1 MILSI
6 ETSCDETSLALT
18 KGKKIIKVLT
28 ASQIKLHQPY
38 GGVVPH
44 LAARAHQKNLP
55 ILFKKLVGIEDGLSG
70 SVSLSDSPGVS
81 EKITAIAVTVGPG
94 LAPALGQGIDF
105 AKQLAKKHSL
115 PLIPVNHL
123 LAHLVTPIF
132 DQKIVF
138 PLISF
143 IISGGHTELILTTY
157 CRHFSHLLLGQTLDD
172 AAGEALDKIGRL
184 LGLNYPAGPELEKL
198 AKKGNSSKFKFPLP
212 LRQSSK
218 TTLNF
223 SFSGLKTAFLHR
235 HQALQKVPKANL
247 AASFQKAVVDHLLFM
262 IQRSFKLYPEVNSY
276 ALSGGVSQNDYLRQ
290 SFTKLVNSHQ
300 KTTYLSPKKLCG
312 DNAAMI
318 GLAAHYFKLQPKPLN
333 QIDRL
338 PNLNFPSSLDS

>member
-6 ETSCDETSLALT
+6 ETSCDETSLALI
-18 KGKKIIKVLT
+18 KRKKIIKVFT
-28 ASQIKLHQPY
+28 ASQIKLHQPH

-55 ILFKKLVGIEDGLSG
+55 LLFKKLVGIKAF
-70 SVSLSDSPGVS
+70 SDKTP
-81 EKITAIAVTVGPG
+81 ITAIAVTVGPG
-94 LAPALGQGIDF
+94 LAPALGEGIDF
-105 AKQLAKKHSL
+105 AKQLAKKHHL

-132 DQKIVF
+132 DQKIAF
-138 PLISF
+138 PLISL
-143 IISGGHTELILTTY
+143 IVSVGHTELVLTTY
-157 CRHFSHLLLGQTLDD
+157 CRRFSHTLLGQTLDD

-184 LGLNYPAGPELEKL
+184 LGLDYPAGPQLEKL
-198 AKKGNSSKFKFPLP
+198 AQKGDSSKFKFPLP
-212 LRQSSK
+212 LRQSDK

-235 HQALQKVPKANL
+235 HQALQKAPKANL

-262 IQRSFKLYPEVNSY
+262 VQRSFKLYPEVNSY

-290 SFTKLVNSHQ
+290 RFTKLVNSHQ

-318 GLAAHYFKLQPKPLN
+318 GLATHYFNLQPKPLD

-338 PNLNFPSSLDS
+338 PNFNFS

>member
-1 MILSI
+1 MILAV

-18 KGKKIIKVLT
+18 QGKKIIKVLT
-28 ASQIKLHQPY
+28 ASQIKLHQPH

-55 ILFKKLVGIEDGLSG
+55 LLFKKLVKNDTKID
-70 SVSLSDSPGVS
+70 SL
-81 EKITAIAVTVGPG
+81 AVTVGPG
-94 LAPALGQGIDF
+94 LAPALGEGIDF
-105 AKQLAKKHSL
+105 AKQLAKKYSI

-143 IISGGHTELILTTY
+143 IVSGGHTELVLTTH
-157 CRHFSHLLLGQTLDD
+157 CRRFSHTLLGQTLDD
-172 AAGEALDKIGRL
+172 AAGEAFDKIGRL
-184 LGLNYPAGPELEKL
+184 LGLNYPAGPQLEKL
-198 AKKGNSSKFKFPLP
+198 AEKGNSSQIKFPLP

-223 SFSGLKTAFLHR
+223 SFSGLKTSAAR
-235 HQALQKVPKANL
+235 ALLTGKTSKTNF

-262 IQRSFKLYPEVNSY
+262 VQRSFKLYPEVNSY

-290 SFTKLVNSHQ
+290 RFTELINSHQ

-318 GLAAHYFKLQPKPLN
+318 GLATHYFNLQPKPLD

-338 PNLNFPSSLDS
+338 PNLNF

>member
-1 MILSI
+1 MILAI
-6 ETSCDETSLALT
+6 ETSCDETSLALV

-28 ASQIKLHQPY
+28 ASQIKLHQPH

-44 LAARAHQKNLP
+44 LAARAHQENLP
-55 ILFKKLVGIEDGLSG
+55 ILFKKLVRDDTKI
-70 SVSLSDSPGVS
+70 DS
-81 EKITAIAVTVGPG
+81 IAVTVGPG

-105 AKQLAKKHSL
+105 AKQLAQKHNL

-132 DQKIVF
+132 DQKIIF
-138 PLISF
+138 PLVSF
-143 IISGGHTELILTTY
+143 IISGGHTELVLTTRS
-157 CRHFSHLLLGQTLDD
+157 RHFSHTLLGQTLDD
-172 AAGEALDKIGRL
+172 AAGEAIDKIGRL
-184 LGLNYPAGPELEKL
+184 LGLDYPAGPQLEKL
-198 AKKGNSSKFKFPLP
+198 AQKGNSSEFKFPLP

-235 HQALQKVPKANL
+235 HQTLQKVPKANL

-262 IQRSFKLYPEVNSY
+262 VQRSFKLYPEVNSY
-276 ALSGGVSQNDYLRQ
+276 ALSGGVSQNDYLRKR
-290 SFTKLVNSHQ
+290 FTKLVNSHQ
-300 KTTYLSPKKLCG
+300 KTIYLSPKKLCG
-312 DNAAMI
+312 DNAAMV
-318 GLAAHYFKLQPKPLN
+318 GLAAYYFKLQPKPLN

-338 PNLNFPSSLDS
+338 PNLNFISNLNL